1 MSGQAPFIQS
11 SPLDRQKE
19 WLSRYRFVPRS
30 AERGQILS
38 MGDGILWIRGL
49 PGAEIDE
56 LIRCDDGS
64 RAVVFQVASG
74 NVGAILLE
82 ASEGLS
88 SGQSVER
95 LSTPLE
101 IGVGDELLGR
111 VIDPLGRPLDGD
123 PPPVCPI
130 RNLLDSPSPTIIAR
144 DFVARPLLTGL
155 GIIDT
160 LIPVGMGQRELLI
173 GDSGLGK
180 TSVALDTVIN
190 QKGRGVKCVY
200 VLIGQKRSTVMNTI
214 QMLRDNEALGHAVVV
229 VAEATA
235 LPGVRYIAPFSGC
248 AIAEYWMRK
257 GEDALVVYDDLTA
270 HANSYR
276 ELSLLLRRPPGR
288 EAFPA
293 DIFSLHARLLER
305 STCLSPSFGGGSL
318 TALPIIETRE
328 GEIASYLPTNLIS
341 ITDGQIYFDGALFSS
356 GFLPAID
363 LRRSVSRVG
372 GRAQPGAIREEAGR
386 MKLDY
391 LQFLELLVFTRF
403 GAKLESSVQK
413 KIDRGRILRE
423 LLIQDRFSPF
433 SSSDQMAWLVAYNR
447 GYFDGLEITSV
458 RPALMGLV
466 REARESGLT
475 LASPREDWERLLGRA
490 R

>member
-1 MSGQAPFIQS
+1 MGQTS
-11 SPLDRQKE
+11 SLPPSSLDRQSD
-19 WLSRYRFVPRS
+19 WLTRYRFAPRI
-30 AERGQILS
+30 ALRGRILS

-56 LIRCDDGS
+56 LVRCEDGS
-64 RAVVFQVASG
+64 RALVFQVSIG
-74 NVGAILLE
+74 QVGAILLE
-82 ASEGLS
+82 ESKTLS
-88 SGQSVER
+88 SGQSVDR
-95 LSTPLE
+95 LRVPLD
-101 IGVGDELLGR
+101 IGVGDDLLGR
-111 VIDPLGRPLDGD
+111 VIDPLGRPLDGE
-123 PPPVCPI
+123 PPPACPL
-130 RNLLDSPSPTIIAR
+130 RNLLESPSPPIIAR
-144 DFVARPLLTGL
+144 DFVARPLLS
-155 GIIDT
+155 GIRIVDT

-200 VLIGQKRSTVMNTI
+200 VLVGQKRSTVMNTI
-214 QMLRDNEALGHAVVV
+214 QMLRDNGAMGHVVVV

-235 LPGVRYIAPFSGC
+235 LPGLRYIAPFAGC

-305 STCLSPSFGGGSL
+305 STCLSPAFGGGSL

-341 ITDGQIYFDGALFSS
+341 ITDGQIYFDGSLFSS

-372 GRAQPGAIREEAGR
+372 GRAQPAAIREEAGR

-403 GAKLESSVQK
+403 GAKLEPSVQK

-423 LLIQDRFSPF
+423 ILIQERFSPF
-433 SSSDQMAWLVAYNR
+433 SPEDQMAWLVAYNR
-447 GYFDGLEITSV
+447 GFFEGLDLVSV
-458 RPALMGLV
+458 RPALSGLV
-466 REARESGLT
+466 KEAKARGLT
-475 LASPREDWERLLGRA
+475 LSSSSEEWVRLLGTTP
-490 R
+490 